1 MKRCISLC
9 VLSALIGALVARV
22 WLDGRLPWVSG
33 ATSAQ
38 AVEPVVTQGPALWPA
53 PPASTGDAPVTTVG
67 APVAAA
73 GAPVAA
79 AGAPI
84 PVPATDNL
92 AALTPEERVNVAV
105 YERVNRSVVNI
116 NTRMA
121 KGDRFNIF
129 EISSEGAGSG
139 SVLDQQGH
147 ILTNFHVVEDAKE
160 IQVML
165 FDGHS
170 YPARVVGQDPATDIA
185 VIRIEAP
192 PESLIPVTLGDSTHL
207 RVGQRVFAI
216 GNPFGLERTL
226 TIGIVSSLN
235 RTIESPSKRK
245 IRSIIQTDAA
255 INPGSSGGP
264 LLDSQGQLIGMNTA
278 IASNTGQ
285 SAGVGFAIPSSAIR
299 RIVPQLIQRGKVI
312 RPDAGIVRVLETE
325 TGIVIA
331 TMSKGGP
338 AEQAGLRGFG
348 LKTQRRRQGP
358 FVFEQTSVDRST
370 ADRIVA
376 VNGQPVTRAEQLLDH
391 IESHRP
397 GENVVLT
404 IEREGR
410 QLNVN
415 VRLGAGE

>member
-1 MKRCISLC
+1 MKRCVSFCI
-9 VLSALIGALVARV
+9 LSALVGALAARY
-22 WLDGRLPWVSG
+22 LNNGMEPWRSG
-33 ATSAQ
+33 AATAQ
-38 AVEPVVTQGPALWPA
+38 AAEPLISQGPALWPQQGPPQAA
-53 PPASTGDAPVTTVG
+53 P
-67 APVAAA
+67 AAA
-73 GAPVAA
+73 PND
-79 AGAPI
+79 P
-84 PVPATDNL
+84 P
-92 AALTPEERVNVAV
+92 LTAEERVNVAV
-105 YERVNRSVVNI
+105 YDRVNRSVVNI
-116 NTRMA
+116 NTRVA
-121 KGDRFNIF
+121 RGDRFNLF

-147 ILTNFHVVEDAKE
+147 ILTNFHVVDGAKE
-160 IQVML
+160 IQVTL
-165 FDGHS
+165 FNGNS

-185 VIRIEAP
+185 VIRIDAP
-192 PESLIPVTLGDSTHL
+192 AESLIPVAIGDSTRL

-235 RTIESPSKRK
+235 RSIESPSRRK

-285 SAGVGFAIPSSAIR
+285 SAGVGFAIPASAIR
-299 RIVPQLIQRGKVI
+299 RIVPQLIQRGRVV
-312 RPDAGIVRVLETE
+312 RPDAGITRVLETE
-325 TGIVIA
+325 GGIVIA
-331 TMSKGGP
+331 TMAKGGP
-338 AEQAGLRGFG
+338 AEQAGLRGFA

-358 FVFEQTSVDRST
+358 FVFEQTSIDRST

-376 VNGQPVTRAEQLLDH
+376 VNNQPVNRAEQFLDL

-397 GENVVLT
+397 GDDVVLSV
-404 IEREGR
+404 EREGR
-410 QLNVN
+410 QVNVT

>member
-9 VLSALIGALVARV
+9 VLSALIGVLAARA
-22 WLDGRLPWVSG
+22 WQDGRLPWKSE
-33 ATSAQ
+33 TKTAQ
-38 AVEPVVTQGPALWPA
+38 AAEPLVAQGPALWP
-53 PPASTGDAPVTTVG
+53 PPPQVVG
-67 APVAAA
+67 APAAA
-73 GAPVAA
+73 PLD
-79 AGAPI
+79 P
-84 PVPATDNL
+84 PMPPL
-92 AALTPEERVNVAV
+92 SPEEQINVAV
-105 YERVNRSVVNI
+105 YDRVNRSVVNI
-116 NTRMA
+116 NTRTS
-121 KGDRFNIF
+121 KGDRFNLF

-147 ILTNFHVVEDAKE
+147 ILTNFHVVDGAKE

-170 YPARVVGQDPATDIA
+170 YQARVVGQDPATDIA

-192 PESLIPVTLGDSTHL
+192 AESLIPVTLGDSTRL

-235 RTIESPSKRK
+235 RSIESPSKRK

-299 RIVPQLIQRGKVI
+299 RIVPQLIQRGRVVRAEI
-312 RPDAGIVRVLETE
+312 GITRVLETD

-331 TMSKGGP
+331 TMNKGGS

-358 FVFEQTSVDRST
+358 FVIEQTSVDRST

-376 VNGQPVTRAEQLLDH
+376 VDSQPVTRAEQFLDL
-391 IESHRP
+391 IESHHP
-397 GENVVLT
+397 GDEVVLS

-410 QLNVN
+410 PVNVK

>member
-1 MKRCISLC
+1 MKRCLSFC
-9 VLSALIGALVARV
+9 VLSALLGALAARF
-22 WLDGRLPWVSG
+22 WDEGYALWRPG
-33 ATSAQ
+33 AASAQ
-38 AVEPVVTQGPALWPA
+38 AAEPLIAQGPALWPQQ
-53 PPASTGDAPVTTVG
+53 
-67 APVAAA
+67 AAA
-73 GAPVAA
+73 APAAPMAA
-79 AGAPI
+79 APQD
-84 PVPATDNL
+84 PPL
-92 AALTPEERVNVAV
+92 SPEERINVAV
-105 YERVNRSVVNI
+105 YDRVNRSVVNI
-116 NTRMA
+116 NTRSVR
-121 KGDRFNIF
+121 GDRFSLF

-147 ILTNFHVVEDAKE
+147 ILTNFHVVEGAKE

-165 FDGHS
+165 FNGNS

-185 VIRIEAP
+185 VIRIDAP
-192 PESLIPVTLGDSTHL
+192 ADSLIPVAIGDSTRL

-235 RTIESPSKRK
+235 RSIESPSRRK

-278 IASNTGQ
+278 IASSTGQ
-285 SAGVGFAIPSSAIR
+285 SAGVGFAIPASAIR
-299 RIVPQLIQRGKVI
+299 RIVPQLIQRGRVV
-312 RPDAGIVRVLETE
+312 RPDIGITRVLETE
-325 TGIVIA
+325 SGIVIA
-331 TMSKGGP
+331 TMAKGGP
-338 AEQAGLRGFG
+338 AEAAGLRGFG

-358 FVFEQTSVDRST
+358 FVFEQTSIDRST

-376 VNGQPVTRAEQLLDH
+376 VNNQPVNRAEQFLDL

-397 GENVVLT
+397 GDDVVLT
-404 IEREGR
+404 VEREGR
-410 QLNVN
+410 QVNVT

>member
-9 VLSALIGALVARV
+9 VLSALIGVLAARAWQEGQLPWTSGTKTAQAAESLVA
-22 WLDGRLPWVSG
+22 
-33 ATSAQ
+33 
-38 AVEPVVTQGPALWPA
+38 QGPALWPPPPQAVGGPA
-53 PPASTGDAPVTTVG
+53 PA
-67 APVAAA
+67 APVAV
-73 GAPVAA
+73 GQLP
-79 AGAPI
+79 
-84 PVPATDNL
+84 L
-92 AALTPEERVNVAV
+92 SPEEQINVGV
-105 YERVNRSVVNI
+105 YDRVNRSVVNI
-116 NTRMA
+116 NTRVA
-121 KGDRFNIF
+121 KGDRFNLF

-147 ILTNFHVVEDAKE
+147 ILTNFHVVDGAKE

-170 YPARVVGQDPATDIA
+170 YQARVVGQDPATDIA

-192 PESLIPVTLGDSTHL
+192 PESLIPVNLGDSTHL
-207 RVGQRVFAI
+207 RVGQRVLAI

-235 RTIESPSKRK
+235 RSIESPSKRK

-299 RIVPQLIQRGKVI
+299 RIVPQLIQRGRVVRAEI
-312 RPDAGIVRVLETE
+312 GITRVLETD

-331 TMSKGGP
+331 TMNKGGP

-358 FVFEQTSVDRST
+358 FVFEQTSIDRST

-376 VNGQPVTRAEQLLDH
+376 VDSQPVTRAEQFLDL
-391 IESHRP
+391 IESHHP
-397 GENVVLT
+397 GDEVVLS

-410 QLNVN
+410 PVN
-415 VRLGAGE
+415 VKLRLGAGE

>member
-1 MKRCISLC
+1 
-9 VLSALIGALVARV
+9 
-22 WLDGRLPWVSG
+22 
-33 ATSAQ
+33 
-38 AVEPVVTQGPALWPA
+38 
-53 PPASTGDAPVTTVG
+53 
-67 APVAAA
+67 
-73 GAPVAA
+73 
-79 AGAPI
+79 
-84 PVPATDNL
+84 
-92 AALTPEERVNVAV
+92 
-105 YERVNRSVVNI
+105 
-116 NTRMA
+116 
-121 KGDRFNIF
+121 
-129 EISSEGAGSG
+129 
-139 SVLDQQGH
+139 
-147 ILTNFHVVEDAKE
+147 
-160 IQVML
+160 
-165 FDGHS
+165 
-170 YPARVVGQDPATDIA
+170 
-185 VIRIEAP
+185 
-192 PESLIPVTLGDSTHL
+192 
-207 RVGQRVFAI
+207 VFAI

-235 RTIESPSKRK
+235 RSIESPSKRK

-299 RIVPQLIQRGKVI
+299 RIVPQLIQRGKVV
-312 RPDAGIVRVLETE
+312 RPDVGIVRVLETE

-376 VNGQPVTRAEQLLDH
+376 VNGQPVTRAEQFLDQ

-397 GENVVLT
+397 GEDVALT

-410 QLNVN
+410 QVNVT